1 MKSFF
6 TVALLAAAADA
17 SAKYGGQS
25 HHGSYTKVDYV
36 PHTKVVQPAKKSEQ
50 ASVAAKSDY
59 NKKSTNDWDAW
70 GRDQDLEIDESYG
83 KTSAKSYR
91 AESYDEWDNQDNDK
105 WGGQGWGRDFDK
117 KGASSNQYDASKSAN
132 SSKNY
137 SASAD
142 TDEASWKGGA
152 QMSGYDNDAWAK

>member
-6 TVALLAAAADA
+6 TVALLAAAVNA
-17 SAKYGGQS
+17 SAKFGGS
-25 HHGSYTKVDYV
+25 KGHGSYTKVAYV
-36 PHTKVVQPAKKSEQ
+36 PHTKVVQPAKKAEA

-59 NKKSTNDWDAW
+59 SKKSTTDWDAW

-117 KGASSNQYDASKSAN
+117 KGKSSKEYDASAAAKGYTGHA
-132 SSKNY
+132 
-137 SASAD
+137 AAG
-142 TDEASWKGGA
+142 TDQASWKGGA
-152 QMSGYDNDAWAK
+152 QLSGYDNDAWAK